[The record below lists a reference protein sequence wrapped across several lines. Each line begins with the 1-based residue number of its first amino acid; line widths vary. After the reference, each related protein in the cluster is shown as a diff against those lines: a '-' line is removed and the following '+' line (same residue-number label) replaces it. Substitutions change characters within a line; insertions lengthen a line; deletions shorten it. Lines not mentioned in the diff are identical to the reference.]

1 MDDNLLVNTKLSQHV
16 TFQWSSNQHRW
27 LRIKPKWLLRHFQNV
42 RVFVLYSTRG
52 KFPLLFSAGYKEEKL
67 WIHLAL
73 FLEPLSKLKDC
84 KWKKKYLIYHSCC
97 IFKLFHVFNTRESIS
112 KHFIY
117 LPYFMWWT
125 SMSAPSLQK
134 SQCLLPVPCILW
146 SETGHLI
153 YCQFSDHNL
162 GWANKLHISVQESD
176 SPPLEVLLQHQGS
189 ATIKQWKQVYIN
201 QCMDNN
207 STMLSFYTIVLWV
220 SSLTR
225 VSKGVYVQVKFSQTM
240 QMVSHPSTHL
250 IFAPRPLQNS
260 MVFTYPLGY
269 FMPGNK
275 FRFSFNTFTQWHM
288 EKNDI
293 HTTLLHKNQQMT
305 QNMDYILTSVM
316 NLNHVLA
323 PSLSGITSFSMNFDT
338 HLIFAHIYHCE
349 CPWDHIYTLWHFINT
364 LNTMTC
370 WVSNLKYP
378 FDYHYLLVY
387 GKNKTHTTLLYTNLQ
402 MIQKVD

>member
-52 KFPLLFSAGYKEEKL
+52 KFPLLFSAGYTEEKL
-67 WIHLAL
+67 RIHLAL
-73 FLEPLSKLKDC
+73 FLEPLSKFKNC

-162 GWANKLHISVQESD
+162 GWANKLHILVQESELT
-176 SPPLEVLLQHQGS
+176 SS
-189 ATIKQWKQVYIN
+189 WSFATTPGF
-201 QCMDNN
+201 CNN
-207 STMLSFYTIVLWV
+207 
-220 SSLTR
+220 
-225 VSKGVYVQVKFSQTM
+225 QTM
-240 QMVSHPSTHL
+240 KTS
-250 IFAPRPLQNS
+250 
-260 MVFTYPLGY
+260 
-269 FMPGNK
+269 
-275 FRFSFNTFTQWHM
+275 
-288 EKNDI
+288 
-293 HTTLLHKNQQMT
+293 LHKSVHGQQLH
-305 QNMDYILTSVM
+305 NVEFLHNCFV
-316 NLNHVLA
+316 
-323 PSLSGITSFSMNFDT
+323 GI
-338 HLIFAHIYHCE
+338 
-349 CPWDHIYTLWHFINT
+349 
-364 LNTMTC
+364 
-370 WVSNLKYP
+370 
-378 FDYHYLLVY
+378 
-387 GKNKTHTTLLYTNLQ
+387 
-402 MIQKVD
+402 